1 MSVFRKKSDTQKIVV
16 PVGSAPCT
24 MQFSFVNNYSTLLQK
39 SRLKYKIR
47 VIPPS
52 VETLQLGRTKRT
64 IASINFLESEIV
76 SQREQVQEFT
86 NRVDELD
93 QEATKLSLEINEME
107 EKIEKIQAEEE
118 RLKKL
123 IPPAE
128 TKTQSPQRRVSDNDG
143 GKYFNEM

>member
-1 MSVFRKKSDTQKIVV
+1 
-16 PVGSAPCT
+16 

-64 IASINFLESEIV
+64 ISSINFLESEIV
-76 SQREQVQEFT
+76 SQREHVQEFT

-93 QEATKLSLEINEME
+93 QEASKLSLEISEME

-128 TKTQSPQRRVSDNDG
+128 TKTKSPQRRVSDNDG